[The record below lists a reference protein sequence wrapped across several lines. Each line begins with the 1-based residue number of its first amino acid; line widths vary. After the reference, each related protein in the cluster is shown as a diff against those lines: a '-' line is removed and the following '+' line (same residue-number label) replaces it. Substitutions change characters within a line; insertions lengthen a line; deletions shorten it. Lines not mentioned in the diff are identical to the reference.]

1 MIDSRLLAGLK
12 NCFPWTA
19 WQMSQLINAGAPGV
33 RAARMRAERLVQK
46 GLLCTAVLDSQQ
58 ITLDDEPLMRSTDE
72 RFDVHRA
79 AYQLEQRFAG
89 ASRPV
94 RIYWPS
100 RMFAGRYGSWT
111 GSDRYPCPHKISH
124 DLIVTDVW
132 LKYLRF
138 QPTLALLHWQSER
151 FLIST
156 AASMEKVISLPD
168 AAICV
173 GDCFKAIE
181 IGGNYPAS
189 WIQHHIDRFQQSGW
203 AWEIW

>member
-1 MIDSRLLAGLK
+1 M
-12 NCFPWTA
+12 T
-19 WQMSQLINAGAPGV
+19 QLMAPAAV
-33 RAARMRAERLVQK
+33 SYRATRMRAERLIQQ
-46 GLLCTAVLDSQQ
+46 GLLCTAVLDCQQ
-58 ITLDDEPLMRSTDE
+58 ITLGDEPLMRSTDE

-111 GSDRYPCPHKISH
+111 GSDQYPCPQKISH
-124 DLIVTDVW
+124 DLIVTEVW
-132 LKYLRF
+132 LKYLRL
-138 QPTLALLHWQSER
+138 QPTLALFHWQSER
-151 FLIST
+151 FLVSN
-156 AASMEKVISLPD
+156 AGSMGEVISIPD

-189 WIQHHIDRFQQSGW
+189 WIQHHIDRFQQAGW
-203 AWEIW
+203 DWEIW